1 MSCRINTTKRETT
14 TNHEQSECC
23 SLCQSQLML
32 ANSCSH
38 RSLFSVRM
46 QENAEWFCFSLNLSH
61 LSLTFNKVA
70 EKLAVWKT
78 ALMLQFLCI
87 RNLDASQLGLLQRCW
102 GAVCGCES
110 SWASAPQVL
119 TRLLTSS
126 LSFVQ
131 QLFCRPYYSMTTGVS
146 RRKTGCQD
154 RS

>member
-1 MSCRINTTKRETT
+1 MNKMSIVHC
-14 TNHEQSECC
+14 TNSK
-23 SLCQSQLML
+23 LML
-32 ANSCSH
+32 ANNYIH
-38 RSLFSVRM
+38 RSVFSVRIK
-46 QENAEWFCFSLNLSH
+46 ENAEWLCFSLNLSH

-110 SWASAPQVL
+110 SWASAPRVL
-119 TRLLTSS
+119 TCLLTSS
-126 LSFVQ
+126 WVLQ

-146 RRKTGCQD
+146 RRKRGTGGQD
-154 RS
+154 RSQSLL